1 MKNFPDNIIQFQKK
15 HRLLSHVAYWFIV
28 LLIAVS
34 SSKYSDGKRATY
46 SFELITDFLYEL
58 PEIAAAYLLTYVIVP
73 QFFYKKRYLTATLI
87 FIISS
92 YVTCVAARIII
103 VKICEPLAG
112 IAPKAFE
119 TYSEISTDIL
129 KLLYVYF
136 FQIFSVAFVF
146 MCLKVLKDQLEIQK
160 RALTLEKEKAETE
173 LKLLKTQLNPHFL
186 FNTLNNIYSLSF
198 TSSPVTSE
206 SIARL
211 ADILDHI
218 LYRCDTQYVPLSAEI
233 ALIKN
238 YIELEKL
245 RYDKRLTINFDAKID
260 HEIAIAPLIL
270 LSLVENAFKHGASD
284 DTGAPVIDICLHINE
299 NEFIFNISNTV
310 AEQKSDIESSSGD
323 RIGLNNLRQQL
334 NLIYGNNYGLEA
346 TRQGE
351 YFKVCLT
358 IALKHDKTVYEKN
371 QVLAG

>member
-1 MKNFPDNIIQFQKK
+1 V
-15 HRLLSHVAYWFIV
+15 LTFIV
-28 LLIAVS
+28 
-34 SSKYSDGKRATY
+34 
-46 SFELITDFLYEL
+46 
-58 PEIAAAYLLTYVIVP
+58 
-73 QFFYKKRYLTATLI
+73 
-87 FIISS
+87 SS
-92 YVTCVAARIII
+92 YATCVAARIII

-119 TYSEISTDIL
+119 SYSEISTDML

-160 RALTLEKEKAETE
+160 RSLTLEKEKAETE

-218 LYRCDTQYVPLSAEI
+218 LYRCDTPYVPLASEI

-245 RYDKRLTINFDAKID
+245 RYDKRLTVNFDMKIE

-270 LSLVENAFKHGASD
+270 LSLIENAFKHGAAD
-284 DTGAPVIDICLHINE
+284 DTGAPKIDIDLEVNAQH
-299 NEFIFNISNTV
+299 FIFTISNTI
-310 AEQKSDIESSSGD
+310 ATQKGDIQNSSANG
-323 RIGLNNLRQQL
+323 IGLNNLRKQL
-334 NLIYGNNYGLEA
+334 DLIYGDDYKLTVCGSNNFFEVSLSI
-346 TRQGE
+346 
-351 YFKVCLT
+351 K
-358 IALKHDKTVYEKN
+358 LKHQTAYEENKML
-371 QVLAG
+371 VG